1 MSSNLHSLWESAGG
15 NVPDHW
21 EFKTIEE
28 LLENSKSI
36 SVGVMYPGQNTEDG
50 VPLIRVSDV
59 KNGAIA
65 SKPEFCISLKI
76 DEEYKRTRL
85 NGTEL
90 LITLVGTPGDCVI
103 VTEEMAGWNAARA
116 LAVVRLADIEIRS
129 WLRYVLLSKPARH
142 LIDVRLNTTVQKTLN
157 LKDIRELGIPI
168 PPKHERE
175 EIVKVIDSIE
185 SKSLINRQTNQTLE
199 QIAQA
204 LFKSWFVDFD
214 PVKAKIAAKQAGGTA
229 EQIERAAMAAI
240 SGAVQGCTNVAG
252 AGSAGATKT
261 ETELDQLEA
270 QGRANAASTGCAE
283 AASQYQNLKTTAAL
297 FPDELVDSELGE
309 IPKGWDIK
317 LLSEISENHST
328 TFDFS
333 KVDEVVFV
341 NTGDVSNGRFL
352 HKNYTNKIGL
362 PGQAKKSIKKND
374 ILYSE
379 IRPKNKRFAYVAE
392 ACDDYV
398 VSTKFMVIRSLGFVH
413 PRYLYQILRQ
423 EKTIREFNLIAES
436 RSGTFPQITFDSIGY
451 MPIVV
456 PGKEIQEIFMEFF
469 TPIIEKIDLVVKEEK
484 NLIELRNSLLPKL
497 LSGQLLIS

>member
-309 IPKGWDIK
+309 IPEGWKEESIYKICDVIYGAPFKSKLFNTDGNGIPLVRIRDLKNESPGVWTEEKHPKGYLIQNGDLIIGMDGEFKPYIWGGNEAWMNQRVCCFK
-317 LLSEISENHST
+317 PKNNLSSGMLRE
-328 TFDFS
+328 F
-333 KVDEVVFV
+333 
-341 NTGDVSNGRFL
+341 
-352 HKNYTNKIGL
+352 
-362 PGQAKKSIKKND
+362 IKKDLAHYESTATATTVIHLGKGD
-374 ILYSE
+374 IDNFTFINPDQELLGIFDTTIYSLYKK
-379 IRPKNKRFAYVAE
+379 IVACKLE
-392 ACDDYV
+392 
-398 VSTKFMVIRSLGFVH
+398 SI
-413 PRYLYQILRQ
+413 
-423 EKTIREFNLIAES
+423 NLAS
-436 RSGTFPQITFDSIGY
+436 QRDA
-451 MPIVV
+451 
-456 PGKEIQEIFMEFF
+456 
-469 TPIIEKIDLVVKEEK
+469 
-484 NLIELRNSLLPKL
+484 LLPKL
-497 LSGQLLIS
+497 LTSELSDNSLNT